1 MSRKMSKVLVIDASV
16 AKSAGE
22 TEHPVSSACRQTLIS
37 VLKICHR
44 MVTCKESDV
53 EWKKHQS
60 GFALKWRAAM
70 QSKGKVVRIEIPKD
84 STLPEKLE
92 RLAVPEKGK
101 KAMLKDLHLIE
112 AARQTD
118 SRIVSS
124 DEAARK
130 LFRAAS
136 EHIDE
141 LKPIHWINPT
151 IEADNCIGWLNAG
164 AKI

>member
-22 TEHPVSSACRQTLIS
+22 TEHPVSSACRQTLTS

-44 MVTCKESDV
+44 MVTCREIDA

-60 GFALKWRAAM
+60 GFSLKWRAAM
-70 QSKGKVVRIEIPKD
+70 QSKGKIVRIVIPED
-84 STLPEKLE
+84 SNLPNKFEQLD
-92 RLAVPEKGK
+92 VPGNRR
-101 KAMLKDLHLIE
+101 KAMLKDLHLVE

-118 SRIVSS
+118 LRIVSS

-130 LFRAAS
+130 LFRAAA

-141 LKPIHWINPT
+141 LKPIFWINPT
-151 IEADNCIGWLNAG
+151 IQEDDCIEWLKAG
-164 AKI
+164 AKK